1 MNMNAIMSVIITI
14 IMLFEAFPLVW
25 VPTVNVDASKQLAP
39 VSTRATGHL
48 YGLAEEGVPS
58 KVMTDSLDISSVS
71 QKVTDG
77 LQHPTGDVSHVA
89 PQLDECD
96 YTVVYLQ
103 DAYSTWYYCHDEIME
118 MRKNGT
124 YDWKTFLTESY
135 FPLVK
140 EKVELLKNES
150 FKDKL
155 VYCIYNECDNGV
167 WFGNYVD
174 GVAHYDEIGRQNFY
188 EGWKMTYDYV
198 KSLDKDAVIGGPGFC
213 DYETTKIEGF
223 MTYCAENDC
232 VPEVMIYHELAW
244 WSIYDWQMHVDD
256 YRRIENELGI
266 DELPIVVTEYGEMQD
281 CGNPGKM
288 VHYITAIEKSGTWG
302 EMAYWRLAN
311 NLNDTAADDNSPNS
325 NWWLYRKYAE
335 MEGNLLETSVSFI
348 KNSDLHDGDWRL
360 DYKGIA
366 SINESK
372 DEIKVIVAGSDSK
385 RAVKIKGLCET
396 NLGTDVNVK
405 IECVYYQGLT
415 GVVSSPILLR
425 HYNTSAALGSV
436 NINIPGT
443 DTDAVYFI
451 TVSPKINNFTPVK
464 NNNIP
469 VRYEFEDGTLLG
481 TAYTYDSAYA
491 TTGEVAGMCGGFEN
505 AGDGVKITVKAEEA
519 GLYDFKVIFGNSN
532 DGATRDDRDFTTVKF
547 SLDGKEE
554 LLYFP
559 NTIKSEYT
567 DCYEMQLALTK
578 GKHEIVFSHG
588 EGTFVLDSAILSKH
602 EDKSELS
609 LLKGGNDKFDY
620 LAVAPCDGYYRVS
633 ATGFSKGDIDGADAV
648 FVNGALVYLRR
659 GLNGI
664 TLEDKNVKFALY
676 TQEGDGGF
684 SKQVAAD
691 GMLLS
696 DGAELKN
703 DKYGNSFVDGIS
715 SKGGK
720 AQFTVTAPKSGE
732 YRVTLNYANN
742 LEGGYHAYNVDLI
755 EALLTVEC
763 GGKTQDIFCRNTYSL
778 YNYKTLT
785 FSLYLE
791 EGENTVT
798 LSSSGNTLF
807 AGNESFA
814 PRIASLTVNAVNK

>member
-1 MNMNAIMSVIITI
+1 MSAIMSVIITI
-14 IMLFEAFPLVW
+14 IMMFEAIPLVW
-25 VPTVNVDASKQLAP
+25 VPSLHIDASKELAP

-58 KVMTDSLDISSVS
+58 SVMTDSLDISSVS

-77 LQHPTGDVSHVA
+77 LQHPTGDISHVA

-103 DAYSTWYYCHDEIME
+103 DAYSTWYYCHEEIME

-124 YDWKTFLTESY
+124 YDWKKFITESY
-135 FPLVK
+135 FPIIR
-140 EKVELLKNES
+140 EKIELFKDAS
-150 FKDKL
+150 YKDKL
-155 VYCIYNECDNGV
+155 VYCIYNECDNGI

-198 KSLDKDAVIGGPGFC
+198 KSLDEDAVIGGPGFC

-232 VPEVMIYHELAW
+232 VPEIMIYHELAW
-244 WSIYDWQMHVDD
+244 WSIPDWHMHVED
-256 YRRIENELGI
+256 YRRIEDKLGVA
-266 DELPIVVTEYGEMQD
+266 DLPIIVTEYGTMED
-281 CGNPGKM
+281 CGNPTTM
-288 VHYITAIEKSGTWG
+288 LHYIIAMEKSGVYG
-302 EMAYWRLAN
+302 NMAYWRLAD

-335 MEGNLLETSVSFI
+335 MEGNLLETTSKTQNKYNYRERV
-348 KNSDLHDGDWRL
+348 D
-360 DYKGIA
+360 GIA
-366 SINESK
+366 SITDDK
-372 DEIKVIVAGSDSK
+372 KEINIIVSGSDSK
-385 RAVKIKGLCET
+385 RAVKLTGLNKTELGCE
-396 NLGTDVNVK
+396 VNVK

-415 GVVSSPILLR
+415 GVVSSPVILR
-425 HYNTSAALGSV
+425 QYNTSAGLGNL

-451 TVSPKINNFTPVK
+451 TVSPKKDNFTPIK
-464 NNNIP
+464 NDNIP
-469 VRYEFEDGTLLG
+469 VRYEFEDGKLLG
-481 TAYTYDSAYA
+481 SAYTYDSAYA
-491 TTGEVAGMCGGFEN
+491 TTGEVQGMCGGFEN
-505 AGDGVKITVKAEEA
+505 EGDGVKITVNAKQK
-519 GLYDFKVIFGNSN
+519 GLYDFKVIFGKHN
-532 DGATRDDRDFTTVKF
+532 DGATRDDRDFATVKF

-554 LLYFP
+554 TVYFP

-567 DCYEMQLALTK
+567 DCYEMQLELSK

-588 EGTFVLDSAILSKH
+588 EGTFVLDSAIMSLH
-602 EDKSELS
+602 EEKSELS
-609 LLKGGNDKFDY
+609 LLEGGNDSFDY

-633 ATGFSKGDIDGADAV
+633 ATGFSQGDIDGADAV

-664 TLEDKNVKFALY
+664 SLSDKDVKIALY
-676 TQEGDGGF
+676 TQQGDGGF
-684 SKQVAAD
+684 SKEILAED
-691 GMLLS
+691 MLLT
-696 DGAELKN
+696 DGAELKE

-715 SKGGK
+715 SEGGK
-720 AQFTVTAPKSGE
+720 AEFTVTAPKSGE

-763 GGKTQDIFCRNTYSL
+763 GGESQDIFCRNTYSL

-785 FSLYLE
+785 FNVYLE

-798 LSSSGNTLF
+798 LSNSGSTLF
-807 AGNESFA
+807 VGNESFA
-814 PRIASLTVNAVNK
+814 PRIESVTFNSVNK

>member
-1 MNMNAIMSVIITI
+1 MSHIISFIVTI
-14 IMLFEAFPLVW
+14 IIMFESIPLVW
-25 VPTVNVDASKQLAP
+25 VPTLTVDASKELAP
-39 VSTRATGHL
+39 VSTRATGFL

-58 KVMTDSLDISSVS
+58 KAMTDSLDISSVS
-71 QKVTDG
+71 QKVPDG
-77 LQHPTGDVSHVA
+77 LQHPTGDISHVA

-124 YDWKTFLTESY
+124 YDWKEFITESY

-140 EKVELLKNES
+140 EKVELLKNADY
-150 FKDKL
+150 KDKL

-174 GVAHYDEIGRQNFY
+174 GVTHYDEIGRQNFY

-198 KSLDKDAVIGGPGFC
+198 KSLDPDAVIGGPGFC

-223 MTYCAENDC
+223 VKYCAENDC
-232 VPEVMIYHELAW
+232 MPEVMIYHELAW

-256 YRRIENELGI
+256 YRRIEKLYGI
-266 DELPIVVTEYGEMQD
+266 SELPIVVTEYGEMQD

-288 VHYITAIEKSGTWG
+288 VHYITAIEESGTWG

-335 MEGNLLETSVSFI
+335 MEGNLLETKESALKDS
-348 KNSDLHDGDWRL
+348 LMHDGDWRL
-360 DYKGIA
+360 TYKGIA
-366 SINESK
+366 SINDEK
-372 DEIKVIVAGSDSK
+372 DEIKVIAAGSDNK
-385 RAVKIKGLCET
+385 RAVKIKGLGET
-396 NLGTDVNVK
+396 ELCSKVNVK

-425 HYNTSAALGSV
+425 QYNATPSFGSL

-451 TVSPKINNFTPVK
+451 TVSEAQQGITAVK
-464 NNNIP
+464 NDNIP
-469 VRYEFEDGTLLG
+469 VRYEFEDGKLLG
-481 TAYTYDSAYA
+481 SAYTYDSAYA
-491 TTGEVAGMCGGFEN
+491 TTGETSGMCGGFEN
-505 AGDGVKITVKAEEA
+505 EGDGVKINIFAKTA
-519 GLYDFKVIFGNSN
+519 GTYDFKVIYGKHN
-532 DGATRDDRDFTTVKF
+532 DGATRDDRDYGEVKF
-547 SLDGKEE
+547 SLDGKEQT
-554 LLYFP
+554 LYFP

-567 DCYEMQLALTK
+567 DCYEMQLDLSC
-578 GKHEIVFSHG
+578 GFHEITFSHG
-588 EGTFVLDSAILSKH
+588 EGTFVLDSAIMSRH
-602 EDKSELS
+602 EEKSEIS
-609 LLKGGNDKFDY
+609 LLPDGENDY
-620 LAVAPCDGYYRVS
+620 LAVAPYDGYYGIYAS
-633 ATGFSKGDIDGADAV
+633 ADVTGTVDGAKCNFA
-648 FVNGALVYLRR
+648 NGGKVYLRR
-659 GLNGI
+659 GLNQI
-664 TLEDKNVKFALY
+664 SLDTKEDKLALY
-676 TQEGDGGF
+676 TQTEKTFTDEVTASEMTLEG
-684 SKQVAAD
+684 KAQ
-691 GMLLS
+691 
-696 DGAELKN
+696 LKT

-720 AQFTVTAPKSGE
+720 AQFTVNAPEKGA

-755 EALLTVEC
+755 EAMLTVEA
-763 GGKTQDIFCRNTYSL
+763 GGKSQDVFCRNTYSL

-785 FSLYLE
+785 FNLE
-791 EGENTVT
+791 LEKGENTVT
-798 LSSSGNTLF
+798 LSNSGSTIF

-814 PRIASLTVNAVNK
+814 PRINCVTVNSVN

>member
-1 MNMNAIMSVIITI
+1 MNAIISFFITVIL
-14 IMLFEAFPLVW
+14 MFEAIPLVW
-25 VPTVNVDASKQLAP
+25 VPSLNVDASKELAP
-39 VSTRATGHL
+39 VSTRATGFL

-58 KVMTDSLDISSVS
+58 SVMTDSLDISSVS

-77 LQHPTGDVSHVA
+77 LQHPTGDISHVY

-124 YDWKTFLTESY
+124 YDWKRFITESY
-135 FPLVK
+135 FPIIK
-140 EKVELLKNES
+140 EKIELLRDEL

-167 WFGNYVD
+167 WFGNWVD
-174 GVAHYDEIGRQNFY
+174 GGAHYDDIGKQNFY
-188 EGWKMTYDYV
+188 EGWKLTYDYV
-198 KSLDKDAVIGGPGFC
+198 KSLDEDAVIGGPGFC
-213 DYETTKIEGF
+213 DYETAKMEGF
-223 MTYCAENDC
+223 MSFCAENDC

-256 YRRIENELGI
+256 YRRIEKELGVK
-266 DELPIVVTEYGEMQD
+266 ELPIVVTEYGEMQD

-335 MEGNLLETSVSFI
+335 MEGNLLETDVSFVR
-348 KNSDLHDGDWRL
+348 NRDLHDGDWRL

-366 SINESK
+366 SINDSK
-372 DEIKVIVAGSDSK
+372 DEIRVIAAGSDNK
-385 RAVKIKGLCET
+385 RMVKIKGINET
-396 NLGTDVNVK
+396 QLGCNVNVR

-415 GVVSSPILLR
+415 GTVSSPILLR
-425 HYNTSAALGSV
+425 QYNTSAASGKL

-451 TVSPKINNFTPVK
+451 TVSPESDSSAPVR
-464 NNNIP
+464 NSNIP

-481 TAYTYDSAYA
+481 SAYTYDSAYA
-491 TTGEVAGMCGGFEN
+491 TTGEQNGMCGGFEN
-505 AGDGVKITVKAEEA
+505 DGDGVKITVNAKTA

-532 DGATRDDRDFTTVKF
+532 DGKERDDRDYTSVKF

-554 LLYFP
+554 MLYFP

-567 DCYEMQLALTK
+567 DCYEMKLELSK
-578 GKHEIVFSHG
+578 GRHEIIFSHS
-588 EGTFVLDSAILSKH
+588 EGTFVLDSAILSLH
-602 EDKSELS
+602 EEISELTV
-609 LLKGGNDKFDY
+609 LEGGNDSFDL
-620 LAVAPCDGYYRVS
+620 LAVAPADGWYKVS
-633 ATGFSKGDIDGADAV
+633 ATEFTQGSIDGAPAV
-648 FVNGALVYLRR
+648 FVDGALVYLRR

-664 TLEDKNVKFALY
+664 TLSDKDTKIAIY
-676 TQEGDGGF
+676 TQQGDGGF
-684 SKQVAAD
+684 SKEITA
-691 GMLLS
+691 GEMTLS
-696 DGAELKN
+696 DGAELN
-703 DKYGNSFVDGIS
+703 EDKYGNSFVDGIS
-715 SKGGK
+715 SKCGQ
-720 AQFTVTAPKSGE
+720 AEFTVTVPKSGT

-755 EALLTVEC
+755 EALLTVES
-763 GGKTQDIFCRNTYSL
+763 GGESQDVFCRNTYSL

-785 FSLYLE
+785 FNLNLE

-798 LSSSGNTLF
+798 LSNSGNTLF
-807 AGNESFA
+807 VGNESFA
-814 PRIASLTVNAVNK
+814 PRIASLTVNSVNK